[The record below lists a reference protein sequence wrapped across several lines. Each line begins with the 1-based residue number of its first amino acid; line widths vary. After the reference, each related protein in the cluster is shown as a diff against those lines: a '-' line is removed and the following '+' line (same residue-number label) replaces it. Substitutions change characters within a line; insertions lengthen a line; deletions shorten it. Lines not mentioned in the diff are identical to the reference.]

1 MPELPEVQALAE
13 ILDARLT
20 GQRVASCSLTA
31 FPALKTHDPPL
42 EAVVGSRVVGCTRRG
57 KFLILDFE
65 TGAELSEGDA
75 GELHLV
81 VHLARAGWLKMTDKV
96 PSTPARPGRGPGVL
110 RLVTVTDD
118 GEFGWSVELT
128 EAGTRKSLALY
139 VVADLQDVPGIAALG
154 PDALALSDEGWAEL
168 LATGGS
174 TRLKGLLREQHVV
187 AGIGNA
193 YSDEILHAARL
204 SPYATAAG
212 LSAEERRRLVTAV
225 RQVLGEALSNN
236 RGREPS
242 GLKDGKRSGL
252 AVHGRAGHACPVC
265 GTTVAEV
272 VLADSSFQYCPTCQT
287 GGRKLADRRMSRLLK

>member
-13 ILDARLT
+13 ILDARLA

-42 EAVVGSRVVGCTRRG
+42 EALVGARVVGCARRG
-57 KFLILDFE
+57 EFLILDFE
-65 TGAELSEGDA
+65 TGADQVDVD
-75 GELHLV
+75 ELHLV

-96 PSTPARPGRGPGVL
+96 PTTPARRGRGPGVL

-118 GEFGWSVELT
+118 GELGWSVELT

-139 VVADLQDVPGIAALG
+139 VVADVHDVPGIAALG
-154 PDALALSDEGWAEL
+154 PDALALSDQGWAEL

-174 TRLKGLLREQHVV
+174 TRLKGLLREQQVV
-187 AGIGNA
+187 SGIGNA

-204 SPYATAAG
+204 SPYATGAG
-212 LSAEERRRLVTAV
+212 LSAEERRRLVNAV
-225 RQVLGEALSNN
+225 REVLGEALSNN

-242 GLKDGKRSGL
+242 QLKDGKRSGL
-252 AVHGRAGHACPVC
+252 AVHGRAGQACPVC